1 MGQAG
6 VLRKLG
12 ERASDQWGLVTAAQ
26 AKLDGIQGVHLLR
39 LERAGLLEN
48 VGHGVYRIT
57 ASAPPEHM
65 GTKVAWL
72 RLDPKTSAWQ
82 RSRAQKWAGV
92 VSHASACELH
102 GLGDLPADRVEFIV
116 PVRRSTRDDSVL
128 LHRLALEADDVTVVD
143 GLPVTTAER
152 TVTDLLRSRVD
163 GAHIG
168 TVIADADLRGLIDVD
183 HLADR
188 VVPFV
193 RGYGLPSTAS
203 GEELLQA
210 LCQQAGR
217 SLRRHE
223 TEQAAVA
230 GFASALSALEEL
242 AAPAALEKVLQNMPV
257 VDRQSLLRSMAAQP
271 TPVEKVLQRAGSM
284 PVEKILW
291 DAAARQSVLQG
302 QSAVEKVLQRL
313 GSTPLEKILQ
323 DMVARQSLLR
333 SMAAQPTAIEKIL
346 RDAVARQ
353 SVLQGQSAVEKV
365 LQRVGPMPVEKI
377 LRDAAAQC
385 SLGASSGLS
394 KLLKSLDP
402 QRSVLDKNTARPR
415 ALERAKHDEEEAD

>member
-1 MGQAG
+1 MSQVD

-48 VGHGVYRIT
+48 VGRGIYRIT
-57 ASAPPEHM
+57 ASAPPEHLE
-65 GTKVAWL
+65 TKVAWL
-72 RLDPKTSAWQ
+72 RLDPKTPAWQ
-82 RSRAQKWAGV
+82 RSGAQKWAGV

-102 GLGDLPADRVEFIV
+102 RLGDLPSDRVELIV
-116 PVRRSTRDDSVL
+116 PVRRTTRDETVL
-128 LHRLALEADDVTVVD
+128 LHRLPLEANDVTVVD

-152 TVTDLLRSRVD
+152 TITDLLRSRAD

-183 HLADR
+183 RLADR

-193 RGYGLPSTAS
+193 RGYGLPAAAS

-223 TEQAAVA
+223 TEQAAAA

-242 AAPAALEKVLQNMPV
+242 AAPAALEKI
-257 VDRQSLLRSMAAQP
+257 LR
-271 TPVEKVLQRAGSM
+271 
-284 PVEKILW
+284 

-302 QSAVEKVLQRL
+302 QSAVEKVLQRV
-313 GSTPLEKILQ
+313 GSMPL
-323 DMVARQSLLR
+323 
-333 SMAAQPTAIEKIL
+333 
-346 RDAVARQ
+346 
-353 SVLQGQSAVEKV
+353 
-365 LQRVGPMPVEKI
+365 EKI
-377 LRDAAAQC
+377 LRDAAARPSRQ
-385 SLGASSGLS
+385 ASSGLGQA
-394 KLLKSLDP
+394 LKGMGVWRPVSE
-402 QRSVLDKNTARPR
+402 QTTSRPR
-415 ALERAKHDEEEAD
+415 ALERAEHDEEEAG

>member
-1 MGQAG
+1 MNQAD

-26 AKLDGIQGVHLLR
+26 AKLDGVQGVHLLR
-39 LERAGLLEN
+39 LERAGLLES
-48 VGHGVYRIT
+48 VGRGVYRI
-57 ASAPPEHM
+57 AAGAPPEHLE
-65 GTKVAWL
+65 TKVAWL
-72 RLDPKTSAWQ
+72 RLDPKTPAWQ
-82 RSRAQKWAGV
+82 RSSAQKWAGV

-102 GLGDLPADRVEFIV
+102 GLGDLPADRVELIV
-116 PVRRSTRDDSVL
+116 PIRRTTRDDSVL

-152 TVTDLLRSRVD
+152 TIADLLRSRAD

-168 TVIADADLRGLIDVD
+168 TVIADADRRGLIDVD

-193 RGYGLPSTAS
+193 RGYGLPATAS

-223 TEQAAVA
+223 TEQAVAA

-242 AAPAALEKVLQNMPV
+242 DASAALEKVLQNMPV
-257 VDRQSLLRSMAAQP
+257 ADRQSLLRSMAAQP
-271 TPVEKVLQRAGSM
+271 TAL
-284 PVEKILW
+284 
-291 DAAARQSVLQG
+291 
-302 QSAVEKVLQRL
+302 EKVLQRL

-323 DMVARQSLLR
+323 DSAGRQSVLQGQSAVEKILQRLGSTPLEKILQDVADRQSLLR
-333 SMAAQPTAIEKIL
+333 SMAAQPTALEKVLQRLGSTPLEKIL
-346 RDAVARQ
+346 QDSAGRQ
-353 SVLQGQSAVEKV
+353 SVLQGQSAVEKI
-365 LQRVGPMPVEKI
+365 LQNSPA
-377 LRDAAAQC
+377 LRF
-385 SLGASSGLS
+385 LKASSGLGQP
-394 KLLKSLDP
+394 LKGLDVWRP
-402 QRSVLDKNTARPR
+402 VLEQTTPRPR